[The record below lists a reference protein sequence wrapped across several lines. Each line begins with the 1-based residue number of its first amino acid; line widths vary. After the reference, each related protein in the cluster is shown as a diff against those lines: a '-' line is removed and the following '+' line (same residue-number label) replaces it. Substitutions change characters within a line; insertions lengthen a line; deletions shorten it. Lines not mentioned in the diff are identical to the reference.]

1 MKKSVQTKIQ
11 NHLIEAD
18 EYTNE
23 ELESLDYYHDYT
35 GHIFEDEEIYELMR
49 KFDNDESKIKLEL
62 DEKLKIANQGDE
74 YKWHEAGKSKNIFF
88 MNY

>member
-49 KFDNDESKIKLEL
+49 KFDNDESKIKVEL
-62 DEKLKIANQGDE
+62 DEKLKIANKGDE
-74 YKWHEAGKSKNIFF
+74 YKWHEVGKSKNIF
-88 MNY
+88 